1 MIINFL
7 KKIKYKYKISQYPKS
22 NKKFD
27 DETLK
32 ISSNLKRD
40 GFYIFKD
47 FDKVNLNAKKLSIF
61 FSNLDKNLVEN
72 YVNKK
77 KINAKGKHTY
87 KIFCTEL
94 FNKTDLINFGKDDF
108 LLKKIESYFGFEPH
122 LQHISAW
129 IDIPNDEY
137 YEDPIST
144 QLFHRDSDDLKLIK
158 TFFYLTDVKKE
169 NGPFEFIKGSHK
181 CPYFIIKNN
190 NESNYND
197 LVFKKFGADNL
208 VSFQAPKNTLIMADT
223 NGYHR
228 GRKLKKDLRVL
239 ITCMY
244 TSFKPNWG
252 KSKNENLFLN

>member
-1 MIINFL
+1 MLI
-7 KKIKYKYKISQYPKS
+7 
-22 NKKFD
+22 
-27 DETLK
+27 
-32 ISSNLKRD
+32 
-40 GFYIFKD
+40 
-47 FDKVNLNAKKLSIF
+47 
-61 FSNLDKNLVEN
+61 
-72 YVNKK
+72 KK

-108 LLKKIESYFGFEPH
+108 FLKKIESYFGFEPH

-137 YEDPIST
+137 YKDPIST

-190 NESNYND
+190 NELNYND
-197 LVFKKFGADNL
+197 LVLKKFGADNL
-208 VSFQAPKNTLIMADT
+208 VSFQAPKNTMIMADT